1 MEDILYFLGLLIPE
15 LNEALKTIGVVT
27 LLFGLANAFFGYKL
41 FRAMLSLLG
50 FLAGGVAGGVVFI
63 RTQSIF
69 SDREMFWIYV
79 IIGGFIGAGLI
90 ELFHHLGVFLATGAM
105 GALTGLLLTQST
117 DGALII
123 GIIVGILSVIF
134 EKYVIIIS
142 TAISGARL
150 AALGIQFMRLAEG
163 EYREASAMG
172 WLIAICGMT
181 VQFLIEF
188 AAARQ
193 MPEKAVSE
201 EGETGGAVRIT
212 MGEAAGIGQSAAYA
226 AQPRTESVFRC
237 PNCGAP
243 LSPETKFC
251 GKCGFNVKESTVKG
265 NLVPEGTV
273 KESMASED
281 PAKGNNAAENSM
293 AGNNTAASNA
303 AGDSTVGEGIDARNE
318 AMANN
323 EAENNAAGNNTAGSN
338 AAGTITAGNGIT
350 GSKITE
356 SKVNGNS
363 MGTKSPG
370 KNVYCG
376 KCGTKLPEHARF
388 CPKCGAAQN

>member
-172 WLIAICGMT
+172 WLIAICGMI

-226 AQPRTESVFRC
+226 AQPRTESIFRC
-237 PNCGAP
+237 PKCGAP

-265 NLVPEGTV
+265 NLVPEGNV
-273 KESMASED
+273 KERMASED
-281 PAKGNNAAENSM
+281 PAKGNNAAGNNTAGSISAGGSTDRNEATANNAAENNA

-303 AGDSTVGEGIDARNE
+303 AGST
-318 AMANN
+318 
-323 EAENNAAGNNTAGSN
+323 
-338 AAGTITAGNGIT
+338 TAGNGIT
-350 GSKITE
+350 GRKITE